1 MFSGDFMKVIIAGLA
16 AAFLLVGCQ
25 SSTGSATLTALPQVV
40 RADARVVTIALQ
52 NTPQG
57 TSSAFEAVFAE
68 RVQSRLSDCAAGTRS
83 LKLEVTLDGWSAAN
97 PALALFAPAQ
107 SQISGVA
114 RLLDDSGAVVG
125 VYRIRRSFTMGG
137 VGGMVMA
144 TGAETH
150 MSNAFGEELC
160 KQAFEKP

>member
-1 MFSGDFMKVIIAGLA
+1 MKTLITALSATLLLA
-16 AAFLLVGCQ
+16 GCQ
-25 SSTGSATLTALPQVV
+25 SGAGSTTVSGLSPAL
-40 RADARVVTIALQ
+40 RADSRVASITLQ
-52 NTPQG
+52 NKPQD
-57 TSSAFEAVFAE
+57 TSGEFEAVFAE
-68 RVQSRLSDCAAGTRS
+68 RVQSRLADCTRGTQPLR
-83 LKLEVTLDGWSAAN
+83 LEVTLDGWSAAN

-107 SQISGVA
+107 SQISGIA

-137 VGGMVMA
+137 IGGMVMA

-160 KQAFEKP
+160 KQAFKAK